1 MNFVEFKDVSSTIGS
16 TKIGLCSSGG
26 EHFKC
31 VEKVYGRRDKHE
43 FEKMVKIVE
52 KFPQAIEE
60 LGPHMHLVDKENT
73 TVYMEYIECDSL
85 REFLKEICIDHKRDH
100 KKLRELFQAISVF
113 MKKLKDMGLCHG
125 DLHADNLMVCSD
137 MTLRMIDIDTLES
150 TEVQGWCDDKQMLG
164 EEIYRELVS
173 HIVRDKES
181 ALVDAKLTVDMI
193 YKQKFDDVEKIIDKL
208 GVDEEIRGYMR

>member
-1 MNFVEFKDVSSTIGS
+1 MNFVEFQDVSSNVGA

-31 VEKVYGRRDKHE
+31 VEKVYGRRDKNE
-43 FEKMVKIVE
+43 FEKMVTILE

-60 LGPHMHLVDKENT
+60 LGPHIHLVDKEKT
-73 TVYMEYIECDSL
+73 TVYMEYIECDTL
-85 REFLKEICIDHKRDH
+85 REFLKGIRIDQKGDQ
-100 KKLRELFQAISVF
+100 KKLHTLFQAISVF
-113 MKKLKDMGLCHG
+113 MKRLNDMNLCHG

-150 TEVQGWCDDKQMLG
+150 IQVQGWCDDKQMLG
-164 EEIYRELVS
+164 QEIYRELVS
-173 HIVRDKES
+173 HIFKDKQS

-193 YKQKFDDVEKIIDKL
+193 YKQKFDDIEKIIDKL
-208 GVDEEIRGYMR
+208 GVDEEIRGYMK